1 MAEPL
6 VAPSPPQQQH
16 ENVNITQ
23 VFSPDEIWA
32 TPSFTSRF
40 LYLEQEMVTT
50 CAQQRHQLKA
60 ELRVRPG
67 MVCVYHRAATDRWY
81 RVRVLTRFRRS
92 VGPCCQVQLL
102 DYGEQQTVLDVDL
115 YRLPEPYCDLNHLPA
130 QAIRIRLAGL
140 CPMQLGFVVSDQG
153 AVLGTMER
161 ASRWSEAA
169 CALVRRLLTP
179 GTPCRLEWTR
189 CSRAGVRHGR
199 LRVLGDAEA
208 DIAQRLIA
216 EQVAQARPEHE
227 PSSSS
232 ECDEPSLV
240 TEPAPLRHTEVVLDS
255 DDSSEPDGPPPARP
269 DTGAAA
275 ADSAVF
281 WAEQRRAEEEFHRLQ
296 QQQRNETAGDS
307 TDHDDKRSRLQ
318 RRLMG
323 LLVPENASAG
333 DQGTRPSVQP
343 PPASQS
349 PGVGVLSGTVR
360 APLMPGRGRGALTS
374 PQIPAPGVRAPT
386 TSPSPEPAETSGAS
400 DLAAALRQL
409 RSESSSADEAGRPS
423 PTLLPA
429 GQTSS
434 ARMAAQRRAADEQR
448 QRQYEARLQ
457 RRAGR
462 AAPPERAETVRPSLW
477 GDQLSPRNARPSPWD
492 GQSGPYDPQPRS
504 PDSQLSPQAAQTR
517 PWDDQPSPRA
527 AEPKPQDLQPRLQD
541 SQPRQQATQPKP
553 QTAQPRLTDAQL
565 ITQDAQPRS
574 QAAQASLQD
583 SLSSPRDV
591 QPILKTAQP
600 RPPAVQTR
608 LGDAQ
613 SSPWDVQPKPQAAQ
627 SILKTTQPTQLRQA
641 ANAAP
646 QAPQAGRADGLKS
659 KIDAHQP
666 IPDGL
671 GPRTPPTAPGG
682 PIGDSPL
689 QENSPQSPAVPE
701 QRRSTGRFERVSAA
715 VWRQR
720 LLRQAAGTRASA
732 DQSAT
737 ACPGQSATGPA
748 EKTKGAAGPSGDGKV
763 GLPPEETKSPDHQT
777 KPAGLT
783 ENTRASVGPFKNT
796 KLVSEQSVDIRAT
809 AGPSGDIGHIPG
821 PPESTK
827 PVSGP
832 AGDARV
838 TTGPPK
844 NATSEALP
852 PSESRMLAAA
862 AAGLSASSITAGP
875 SERLKPTTGPPEDTR
890 VKAAPSGAAKPPEA
904 PSEDAAAV
912 PDPTYAFLP
921 LDGSAQAS
929 GPSDPAAGVPCG
941 SAGAGGSP
949 LGRPGSMAEKLRR
962 LVRQRERPA
971 ASPARGA
978 SATSATA
985 DLPQPVPTTSGVGGT
1000 DSSQEAGQSVE
1011 AGPLVQETA
1020 VSVETR
1026 LPVEARPSGQETAS
1040 SGKTRLSVEAAALVE
1055 AGPSVDSRPPVPETW
1070 PPVEPRPS
1078 AEAGR
1083 SVTAAM
1089 SVEAKP
1095 ALQETW
1101 PSVEARPSVQE
1112 AAPSVETRLVATSVE
1127 TRPVAE
1133 ETWPSFDD
1141 RPSVQSTESSAGVR
1155 PSVPETASSAAR
1167 PVVQESWPSVEV
1179 TPSAQKTAPPA
1190 EARPAA
1196 QEALS
1201 PGQNQAPADVTSPPA
1216 SDGSQRRTPRQ
1227 SHLLRLLEMKKLR
1240 KSLSPNRPTDATPA
1254 GQAESAPAPAEPTS
1268 APTKTAPATAGLS
1281 SPPDDPSPV
1290 SAGPAPAP
1298 TLRAAV
1304 PAPVSSSPAQVASL
1318 PATPSPSS
1326 APADALPPLAGLSP
1340 PLSSPAPTAGAAVA
1354 VTTVAAAVA
1363 GTKGPAAAA
1372 AIPVVDVVTPHAGA
1386 EAVAPMSSAAAVA
1399 KVPVPPPSAASE
1411 ERRSDAAGPERPA
1424 PKESPK
1430 EPPAPPPRATA
1441 STRPSLEHLM
1451 TCSELRDR
1459 PAPPRPAADAVGRS
1473 DSALLRVLVHGRRRV
1488 APYWR
1493 TEQMPF
1499 ADMVM
1504 QKLRP
1509 MAFRPSRVQAYLWS
1523 AAACYRNIVC
1533 VGQAGSGKT
1542 LGYLLAVVNSLL
1554 DPDTYEAAPTG
1565 HGPLCLVLVPSW
1577 RRGRAVQELCHAV
1590 TDSLR
1595 CLPLLVHG
1603 GGAEAEQEVSLLNGC
1618 DLLVGTPA
1626 CLLRL
1631 LRRGRDTFIQLSR
1644 VCHLVLDDADLLVEH
1659 SAQAVEQLALA
1670 VFSMW
1675 RARSEEALSLPQ
1687 QVIAAASH
1695 WTPGL
1700 QALTRLLPD
1709 SVVATSCYLE
1719 QLVWARPR
1727 VFTHVLED
1735 DQKEQKLL
1743 GLLQTGLHRHRLV
1756 VFTSTDESAQRLA
1769 RLLHCQ
1775 SYPVLLAD
1783 GDQLGASLTELERC
1797 WRSSS
1802 GDAPDVLV
1810 VSDTVVAELTV
1821 RDAAVLV
1828 HFDVPTEKRTQLG
1841 LRCSYMMDSYPD
1853 RLVNPEA
1860 ENRCVVHLFVSPSA
1874 AEKIGPHLPQLLVR
1888 LGAEVPPAL
1897 AEAARRRSG
1906 PRRLAALCDRLLA
1919 AGRCPDRLGCE
1930 RRHWLHPTADAGQ
1943 EDIPQYGE
1951 VTVSVSHVLDA
1962 ATLAV
1967 RLLSVRDTRAEA
1979 EGGDGRPR
1987 QLEDACCRMELDVCA
2002 HYSLPANRVCHE
2014 LPQVGDLCGLLW
2026 DDMFVRVQVTSL
2038 ETGTETCAVLLVDF
2052 GNTETVQRAR
2062 LLSLPA
2068 ELAAVPPQAVTAHL
2082 CGVEPI
2088 DGDWEWTEGAVRLAE
2103 THLRG
2108 QVAVGK
2114 VVLALGRHLWL
2125 SPLVRRRHHQLY
2137 QTSATLLDPSL
2148 ASQLLERGFGQR
2160 APRHLESLYELCR
2173 RAGLPLRDQ
2182 WKPADRRKLYQTEFL
2197 PLVAP
2202 LKTNSSVNITNVTSP
2217 ADFYVQR
2224 NDVFPQYEQLMA
2236 DLNRWAEGPEPA
2248 RLASYRHRVR
2258 QHCVAQFPED
2268 GRWYR
2273 ARVLSVT
2280 TDEAADTVTY
2290 EVLYTDVGDRASVDE
2305 SLVLPL
2311 PERFAK
2317 RLPLQAIRCELAF
2330 CSPTASDGVWS
2341 EEAGDLLYQMSL
2353 DDEELWIPY
2362 HCQVVGQ
2369 TAGRHRVVLYDPQR
2383 RGVHHK
2389 LEEAGLAT
2397 VDEQGLLDADPP
2409 EFPPSESSLA
2419 AGRSLDSDDSD
2430 SDSELRLAE
2439 QRAGVT
2445 YRDVL
2450 EMAPKEDGVPVME
2463 FGEFEVV
2470 GFPFSRLSRE
2480 MAERSASSADSIE
2493 VIGPECADLAAPA
2506 AAEQPPPP
2514 VQITELTGPSAA
2526 PAPDTDGDW
2535 EIVPPRQAAAAP
2547 APPPPPP
2554 PLAFGAEPVR
2564 TPRVTW
2570 WQDGGH
2576 VRLCVHLSDARQ
2588 PLVDIQPTHFHF
2600 SCEQAGCRFVVAID
2614 LFSAVR
2620 PQDSFYQVLG
2630 AHVQVKLRKEKALSW
2645 RRLTAVPVKARWLQH
2660 DLEHLA
2666 GGDSSSDE
2674 TYLPLVSPAPA
2685 PLPLEALR
2693 RGRAPQPEPAE
2704 GAAVTSS
2711 SEDSDEDM
2719 EHGFGGAAGA
2729 SDLKLLNDPEAVR
2742 DLLQPDPWASG
2753 GL

>member
-1 MAEPL
+1 MSLPLLQACGGMAEPL

-32 TPSFTSRF
+32 VPSFTSRF
-40 LYLEQEMVTT
+40 LYLEQEMMTT

-60 ELRVRPG
+60 DLRVRPG

-102 DYGEQQTVLDVDL
+102 DYGEQQ
-115 YRLPEPYCDLNHLPA
+115 
-130 QAIRIRLAGL
+130 AIRIRLAGL

-153 AVLGTMER
+153 AVLGTMEYVRGR

-232 ECDEPSLV
+232 ECDEPSPV

-275 ADSAVF
+275 AVSAVF

-360 APLMPGRGRGALTS
+360 APLMPGRGRGALAS
-374 PQIPAPGVRAPT
+374 PQIPAPGDRAPT

-409 RSESSSADEAGRPS
+409 RSESSSADETGRPS

-448 QRQYEARLQ
+448 QRQ
-457 RRAGR
+457 
-462 AAPPERAETVRPSLW
+462 
-477 GDQLSPRNARPSPWD
+477 
-492 GQSGPYDPQPRS
+492 
-504 PDSQLSPQAAQTR
+504 
-517 PWDDQPSPRA
+517 
-527 AEPKPQDLQPRLQD
+527 
-541 SQPRQQATQPKP
+541 
-553 QTAQPRLTDAQL
+553 
-565 ITQDAQPRS
+565 
-574 QAAQASLQD
+574 
-583 SLSSPRDV
+583 
-591 QPILKTAQP
+591 
-600 RPPAVQTR
+600 
-608 LGDAQ
+608 
-613 SSPWDVQPKPQAAQ
+613 
-627 SILKTTQPTQLRQA
+627 
-641 ANAAP
+641 
-646 QAPQAGRADGLKS
+646 
-659 KIDAHQP
+659 
-666 IPDGL
+666 
-671 GPRTPPTAPGG
+671 
-682 PIGDSPL
+682 
-689 QENSPQSPAVPE
+689 
-701 QRRSTGRFERVSAA
+701 
-715 VWRQR
+715 
-720 LLRQAAGTRASA
+720 
-732 DQSAT
+732 
-737 ACPGQSATGPA
+737 
-748 EKTKGAAGPSGDGKV
+748 
-763 GLPPEETKSPDHQT
+763 
-777 KPAGLT
+777 
-783 ENTRASVGPFKNT
+783 
-796 KLVSEQSVDIRAT
+796 
-809 AGPSGDIGHIPG
+809 
-821 PPESTK
+821 
-827 PVSGP
+827 
-832 AGDARV
+832 
-838 TTGPPK
+838 
-844 NATSEALP
+844 
-852 PSESRMLAAA
+852 
-862 AAGLSASSITAGP
+862 
-875 SERLKPTTGPPEDTR
+875 
-890 VKAAPSGAAKPPEA
+890 
-904 PSEDAAAV
+904 
-912 PDPTYAFLP
+912 
-921 LDGSAQAS
+921 
-929 GPSDPAAGVPCG
+929 
-941 SAGAGGSP
+941 
-949 LGRPGSMAEKLRR
+949 
-962 LVRQRERPA
+962 
-971 ASPARGA
+971 
-978 SATSATA
+978 
-985 DLPQPVPTTSGVGGT
+985 
-1000 DSSQEAGQSVE
+1000 
-1011 AGPLVQETA
+1011 
-1020 VSVETR
+1020 
-1026 LPVEARPSGQETAS
+1026 
-1040 SGKTRLSVEAAALVE
+1040 
-1055 AGPSVDSRPPVPETW
+1055 
-1070 PPVEPRPS
+1070 
-1078 AEAGR
+1078 
-1083 SVTAAM
+1083 
-1089 SVEAKP
+1089 
-1095 ALQETW
+1095 
-1101 PSVEARPSVQE
+1101 
-1112 AAPSVETRLVATSVE
+1112 
-1127 TRPVAE
+1127 
-1133 ETWPSFDD
+1133 
-1141 RPSVQSTESSAGVR
+1141 
-1155 PSVPETASSAAR
+1155 
-1167 PVVQESWPSVEV
+1167 
-1179 TPSAQKTAPPA
+1179 
-1190 EARPAA
+1190 
-1196 QEALS
+1196 
-1201 PGQNQAPADVTSPPA
+1201 
-1216 SDGSQRRTPRQ
+1216 
-1227 SHLLRLLEMKKLR
+1227 
-1240 KSLSPNRPTDATPA
+1240 
-1254 GQAESAPAPAEPTS
+1254 
-1268 APTKTAPATAGLS
+1268 
-1281 SPPDDPSPV
+1281 
-1290 SAGPAPAP
+1290 
-1298 TLRAAV
+1298 
-1304 PAPVSSSPAQVASL
+1304 
-1318 PATPSPSS
+1318 
-1326 APADALPPLAGLSP
+1326 
-1340 PLSSPAPTAGAAVA
+1340 
-1354 VTTVAAAVA
+1354 
-1363 GTKGPAAAA
+1363 
-1372 AIPVVDVVTPHAGA
+1372 
-1386 EAVAPMSSAAAVA
+1386 
-1399 KVPVPPPSAASE
+1399 
-1411 ERRSDAAGPERPA
+1411 
-1424 PKESPK
+1424 
-1430 EPPAPPPRATA
+1430 
-1441 STRPSLEHLM
+1441 PSLEHLM
-1451 TCSELRDR
+1451 TSSGELRDR

-1943 EDIPQYGE
+1943 EDIPQ
-1951 VTVSVSHVLDA
+1951 
-1962 ATLAV
+1962 
-1967 RLLSVRDTRAEA
+1967 
-1979 EGGDGRPR
+1979 
-1987 QLEDACCRMELDVCA
+1987 
-2002 HYSLPANRVCHE
+2002 VCHE

-2248 RLASYRHRVR
+2248 RLAAYRHRVR

-2341 EEAGDLLYQMSL
+2341 EEAGDLLYQLSL

-2369 TAGRHRVVLYDPQR
+2369 TSGRHRVVLYDPQR
-2383 RGVHHK
+2383 CGVHQK

-2397 VDEQGLLDADPP
+2397 VDEQGLFDADPP

-2450 EMAPKEDGVPVME
+2450 E
-2463 FGEFEVV
+2463 
-2470 GFPFSRLSRE
+2470 
-2480 MAERSASSADSIE
+2480 
-2493 VIGPECADLAAPA
+2493 
-2506 AAEQPPPP
+2506 
-2514 VQITELTGPSAA
+2514 
-2526 PAPDTDGDW
+2526 
-2535 EIVPPRQAAAAP
+2535 
-2547 APPPPPP
+2547 
-2554 PLAFGAEPVR
+2554 VR
-2564 TPRVTW
+2564 T
-2570 WQDGGH
+2570 H
-2576 VRLCVHLSDARQ
+2576 N
-2588 PLVDIQPTHFHF
+2588 
-2600 SCEQAGCRFVVAID
+2600 
-2614 LFSAVR
+2614 
-2620 PQDSFYQVLG
+2620 
-2630 AHVQVKLRKEKALSW
+2630 
-2645 RRLTAVPVKARWLQH
+2645 
-2660 DLEHLA
+2660 
-2666 GGDSSSDE
+2666 
-2674 TYLPLVSPAPA
+2674 TY
-2685 PLPLEALR
+2685 ALR
-2693 RGRAPQPEPAE
+2693 RL
-2704 GAAVTSS
+2704 VITN
-2711 SEDSDEDM
+2711 
-2719 EHGFGGAAGA
+2719 EHI
-2729 SDLKLLNDPEAVR
+2729 VY
-2742 DLLQPDPWASG
+2742 
-2753 GL
+2753 

>member
-1 MAEPL
+1 MSLPLLQACGGMAEPL

-153 AVLGTMER
+153 AVLGTMEYVRGR

-232 ECDEPSLV
+232 ECDEPSPV

-296 QQQRNETAGDS
+296 QLQRNETAGDS

-565 ITQDAQPRS
+565 ITQDAQPRP

-659 KIDAHQP
+659 KVDAHQP
-666 IPDGL
+666 IPNRL

-682 PIGDSPL
+682 PMGNSPL
-689 QENSPQSPAVPE
+689 QENSPQSPAVSE

-732 DQSAT
+732 DQSA
-737 ACPGQSATGPA
+737 AASPSQSATAPVPA
-748 EKTKGAAGPSGDGKV
+748 
-763 GLPPEETKSPDHQT
+763 EETK
-777 KPAGLT
+777 
-783 ENTRASVGPFKNT
+783 
-796 KLVSEQSVDIRAT
+796 
-809 AGPSGDIGHIPG
+809 
-821 PPESTK
+821 
-827 PVSGP
+827 
-832 AGDARV
+832 
-838 TTGPPK
+838 
-844 NATSEALP
+844 
-852 PSESRMLAAA
+852 
-862 AAGLSASSITAGP
+862 
-875 SERLKPTTGPPEDTR
+875 
-890 VKAAPSGAAKPPEA
+890 
-904 PSEDAAAV
+904 
-912 PDPTYAFLP
+912 
-921 LDGSAQAS
+921 
-929 GPSDPAAGVPCG
+929 
-941 SAGAGGSP
+941 
-949 LGRPGSMAEKLRR
+949 
-962 LVRQRERPA
+962 
-971 ASPARGA
+971 
-978 SATSATA
+978 
-985 DLPQPVPTTSGVGGT
+985 
-1000 DSSQEAGQSVE
+1000 
-1011 AGPLVQETA
+1011 
-1020 VSVETR
+1020 
-1026 LPVEARPSGQETAS
+1026 
-1040 SGKTRLSVEAAALVE
+1040 
-1055 AGPSVDSRPPVPETW
+1055 
-1070 PPVEPRPS
+1070 
-1078 AEAGR
+1078 AEAG
-1083 SVTAAM
+1083 
-1089 SVEAKP
+1089 
-1095 ALQETW
+1095 
-1101 PSVEARPSVQE
+1101 
-1112 AAPSVETRLVATSVE
+1112 
-1127 TRPVAE
+1127 
-1133 ETWPSFDD
+1133 
-1141 RPSVQSTESSAGVR
+1141 
-1155 PSVPETASSAAR
+1155 
-1167 PVVQESWPSVEV
+1167 
-1179 TPSAQKTAPPA
+1179 
-1190 EARPAA
+1190 
-1196 QEALS
+1196 
-1201 PGQNQAPADVTSPPA
+1201 
-1216 SDGSQRRTPRQ
+1216 
-1227 SHLLRLLEMKKLR
+1227 
-1240 KSLSPNRPTDATPA
+1240 
-1254 GQAESAPAPAEPTS
+1254 
-1268 APTKTAPATAGLS
+1268 
-1281 SPPDDPSPV
+1281 
-1290 SAGPAPAP
+1290 
-1298 TLRAAV
+1298 
-1304 PAPVSSSPAQVASL
+1304 
-1318 PATPSPSS
+1318 
-1326 APADALPPLAGLSP
+1326 
-1340 PLSSPAPTAGAAVA
+1340 
-1354 VTTVAAAVA
+1354 
-1363 GTKGPAAAA
+1363 
-1372 AIPVVDVVTPHAGA
+1372 
-1386 EAVAPMSSAAAVA
+1386 
-1399 KVPVPPPSAASE
+1399 
-1411 ERRSDAAGPERPA
+1411 
-1424 PKESPK
+1424 
-1430 EPPAPPPRATA
+1430 
-1441 STRPSLEHLM
+1441 RPSLEHLM
-1451 TCSELRDR
+1451 TSSGELRDR

-1874 AEKIGPHLPQLLVR
+1874 AEKIGPYLPQLLVR

-1897 AEAARRRSG
+1897 AEAAQRRSG

-1943 EDIPQYGE
+1943 EDIPQ
-1951 VTVSVSHVLDA
+1951 
-1962 ATLAV
+1962 
-1967 RLLSVRDTRAEA
+1967 
-1979 EGGDGRPR
+1979 
-1987 QLEDACCRMELDVCA
+1987 
-2002 HYSLPANRVCHE
+2002 VCHE

-2052 GNTETVQRAR
+2052 GNTETIQRAR

-2103 THLRG
+2103 AHLKG

-2248 RLASYRHRVR
+2248 RLAAYRHRVR
-2258 QHCVAQFPED
+2258 QHCVAQFPDD

-2341 EEAGDLLYQMSL
+2341 EEAGDLLYQLSL

-2369 TAGRHRVVLYDPQR
+2369 TTGRHRVVLYDPQR
-2383 RGVHHK
+2383 RGVHQK

-2397 VDEQGLLDADPP
+2397 VDEQGLFDADPP

-2450 EMAPKEDGVPVME
+2450 E
-2463 FGEFEVV
+2463 
-2470 GFPFSRLSRE
+2470 
-2480 MAERSASSADSIE
+2480 
-2493 VIGPECADLAAPA
+2493 
-2506 AAEQPPPP
+2506 
-2514 VQITELTGPSAA
+2514 
-2526 PAPDTDGDW
+2526 
-2535 EIVPPRQAAAAP
+2535 
-2547 APPPPPP
+2547 
-2554 PLAFGAEPVR
+2554 VR
-2564 TPRVTW
+2564 T
-2570 WQDGGH
+2570 H
-2576 VRLCVHLSDARQ
+2576 N
-2588 PLVDIQPTHFHF
+2588 
-2600 SCEQAGCRFVVAID
+2600 
-2614 LFSAVR
+2614 
-2620 PQDSFYQVLG
+2620 
-2630 AHVQVKLRKEKALSW
+2630 
-2645 RRLTAVPVKARWLQH
+2645 
-2660 DLEHLA
+2660 
-2666 GGDSSSDE
+2666 
-2674 TYLPLVSPAPA
+2674 TY
-2685 PLPLEALR
+2685 ALR
-2693 RGRAPQPEPAE
+2693 RL
-2704 GAAVTSS
+2704 VITN
-2711 SEDSDEDM
+2711 
-2719 EHGFGGAAGA
+2719 EHI
-2729 SDLKLLNDPEAVR
+2729 VY
-2742 DLLQPDPWASG
+2742 
-2753 GL
+2753 